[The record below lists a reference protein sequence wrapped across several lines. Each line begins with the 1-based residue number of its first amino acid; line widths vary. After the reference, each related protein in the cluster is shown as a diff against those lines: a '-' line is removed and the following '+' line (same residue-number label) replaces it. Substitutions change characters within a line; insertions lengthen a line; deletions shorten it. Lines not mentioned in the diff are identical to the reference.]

1 MRKENRRNQEGE
13 RGKGE
18 LGQGEGKAGSYCDES
33 AIKKI
38 QWGMGQ
44 AFLSQRR
51 LIELR
56 LE

>member
-18 LGQGEGKAGSYCDES
+18 LGQGEGKVGSYCDES